1 MGTLINVSL
10 DVTKITKGRLK
21 QGKKGQMYL
30 DLTLSIDDKT
40 NDYGQNVSAYEA
52 QSQDERKSKE
62 PRNYLGNGKVVWT
75 DGNVS
80 VAEKKEEAKK
90 AVSIEDDNEGDLPF

>member
-21 QGKKGQMYL
+21 QGKKGQLYL
-30 DLTLSIDDKT
+30 DLTISVDDKT
-40 NDYGQNVSAYEA
+40 NEYGQNVKAWEG

-62 PRNYLGNGKVVWT
+62 PRNY
-75 DGNVS
+75 
-80 VAEKKEEAKK
+80 
-90 AVSIEDDNEGDLPF
+90 

>member
-10 DVTKITKGRLK
+10 DVTKITKGKLK

-30 DLTLSIDDKT
+30 DLTLSVDDKT

-62 PRNYLGNGKVVWT
+62 PRNYLGNGKVV
-75 DGNVS
+75 D
-80 VAEKKEEAKK
+80 
-90 AVSIEDDNEGDLPF
+90 

>member
-10 DVTKITKGRLK
+10 DVTKITKGRLRP
-21 QGKKGQMYL
+21 GKNGQMYL
-30 DLTLSIDDKT
+30 DLTLSIEDKT
-40 NDYGQNVSAYEA
+40 NDYGQNVSGYEA

-80 VAEKKEEAKK
+80 VAEKKEDTKK
-90 AVSIEDDNEGDLPF
+90 PVSIEDDNEADLPF